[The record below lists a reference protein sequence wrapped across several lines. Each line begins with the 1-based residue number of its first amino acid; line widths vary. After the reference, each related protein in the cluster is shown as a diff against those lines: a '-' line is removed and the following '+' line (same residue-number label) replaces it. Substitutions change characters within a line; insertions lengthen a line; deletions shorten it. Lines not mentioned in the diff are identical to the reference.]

1 MDLTGK
7 TALVTRA
14 SSGIGKACAEALIER
29 GAQVALLARRG
40 DVVDSIVDRLGKNAL
55 AIQCDVSGESSVSAA
70 VSRAW
75 SELDGLDFVIHAA
88 GIITPARIED
98 LTPELWRRHIDVN
111 LSGAFYVMRECGLR
125 MRRQGRGSIVAIGSD
140 LSFKGL
146 ECYAHY
152 CASKAGLAGLT
163 KALAL
168 ELAPVVRVNCVC
180 PGPVDTPM
188 MDSELVWFGG
198 TKEARDSFISN
209 TPLKRF
215 ASPAEIANFIVF
227 VAAEA
232 SFATGSMLSTDGG
245 TTAR

>member
-111 LSGAFYVMRECGLR
+111 LSGAFYVM
-125 MRRQGRGSIVAIGSD
+125 
-140 LSFKGL
+140 
-146 ECYAHY
+146 
-152 CASKAGLAGLT
+152 
-163 KALAL
+163 
-168 ELAPVVRVNCVC
+168 
-180 PGPVDTPM
+180 